1 MVSFDLQM
9 HTQVKITWG
18 LMPSL
23 SLCTKD
29 WFFFFFLNGKFE
41 MNAKISALIL
51 SVSNIS

>member
-9 HTQVKITWG
+9 HTQVKITCG

-29 WFFFFFLNGKFE
+29 WFFFLNGKFE
-41 MNAKISALIL
+41 MNANFSALIL

>member
-1 MVSFDLQM
+1 MASFDLQM
-9 HTQVKITWG
+9 HTQVKITCG

-29 WFFFFFLNGKFE
+29 WFFFFLNGKFE
-41 MNAKISALIL
+41 MNANFSALIL

>member
-9 HTQVKITWG
+9 RTQVKITCG

-29 WFFFFFLNGKFE
+29 WFFFFLKGKFE
-41 MNAKISALIL
+41 MNANFSALIL